1 MGYIWLHLV
10 VIQIKKRFKKKG
22 QNILE
27 EYIHRAFC
35 NSILIKLS
43 IHILNSEMYLHIKIN
58 LLDSKDNSN

>member
-10 VIQIKKRFKKKG
+10 VIQIKKKLKKKG

-27 EYIHRAFC
+27 EYIHRAFYK
-35 NSILIKLS
+35 SILIKLS